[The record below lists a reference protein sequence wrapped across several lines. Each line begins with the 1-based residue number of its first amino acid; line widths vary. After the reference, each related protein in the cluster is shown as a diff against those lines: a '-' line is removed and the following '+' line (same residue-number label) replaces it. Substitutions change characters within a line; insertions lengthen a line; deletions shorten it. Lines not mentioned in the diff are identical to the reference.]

1 MKFIAAKHIIPFTL
15 LLLIVF
21 SFTVQTARAMSPFDL
36 IVLEADGLSFQVF
49 DAEFLDFYAFGFF
62 QDSPIEKPVTTN
74 DGVLITRYT
83 PVDGVYIQPYDQ
95 MIYYTSTDG
104 SGGYVY
110 YIGTTNGSSKL
121 DQKWYR
127 GNVQAEALI
136 KSKFESYEKDLSLWV
151 TIALFVFAGLIT
163 LILLNARK

>member
-1 MKFIAAKHIIPFTL
+1 MKFIASKHIIPFAL

-21 SFTVQTARAMSPFDL
+21 SFTVQTAQAMVPFNL

-49 DAEFLDFYAFGFF
+49 DAKFLDFYAFGSF
-62 QDSPIEKPVTTN
+62 QESPIEKPDTY
-74 DGVLITRYT
+74 DSGVLITRYT
-83 PVDGVYIQPYDQ
+83 PVDGINIQPYDQ
-95 MIYYTSTDG
+95 MIYYTSPDG

-110 YIGTTNGSSKL
+110 YIGTTGGSSEL

-136 KSKFESYEKDLSLWV
+136 KNKFESYEQDLSTGV
-151 TIALFVFAGLIT
+151 MIALVMFAGLIA
-163 LILLNARK
+163 LILQGAR